1 MTIPALPS
9 FADLQAAQ
17 TPPPAQ
23 PNFQGRSAGGDMNPP
38 TQVSQPGGS
47 GFNTPPATPVPA
59 AQPPAQPTQQQF
71 SIAELERMGRIPVGQ
86 FKSER
91 ELFDAMYGAL
101 EQTATE
107 LEQYRQRP
115 PVTPAA
121 PVQPATPATP
131 AVPADDLTKMATV
144 FQQNNWLAL
153 QNGQW
158 VATNPLAT
166 QVAQQLNT
174 QALEA
179 QARQAEL
186 ADPRSFISKYG
197 KEVFEQALSP
207 LQEQMK
213 QVLERNQRLEMQLS
227 AMTPKPHESW
237 IKEHEAKLWT
247 TDPAGTRVPTQAGA
261 AYRDAWDLA
270 ANSGV
275 TDPTA
280 AHQIASMAAS
290 AYLQSTQPA
299 APPQPQQP
307 WLQQALQRPPVSD
320 PSFNAAG
327 TVLNN
332 SVPPQQRGVPLDNQ
346 GFPTFAGLQAIGL
359 Q

>member
-9 FADLQAAQ
+9 FADLQAQ
-17 TPPPAQ
+17 TQPPAQ
-23 PNFQGRSAGGDMNPP
+23 PNLQGSSAGGANSPP
-38 TQVSQPGGS
+38 APASQPGGT
-47 GFNTPPATPVPA
+47 GFNAPPATP

-71 SIAELERMGRIPVGQ
+71 SIAELERMGRIPPGQ

-115 PVTPAA
+115 PVAPAA

-213 QVLERNQRLEMQLS
+213 QVLERNQRLEQQLS

-247 TDPAGTRVPTQAGA
+247 TDPAGQRVPTQAGA

-299 APPQPQQP
+299 APPQPPQP
-307 WLQQALQRPPVSD
+307 WLQQVLQRPPVSD

-346 GFPTFAGLQAIGL
+346 GFPTFEGLQAVGL